1 MPILISFIATYLV
14 FGTLGFV
21 LSRKFKRPVNV
32 SIWVALA
39 ILTVLSQWILP
50 GTRVV
55 SFFEYEMFA
64 NYILQATFAGILVGL
79 AYREIRTK
87 MKAG

>member
-1 MPILISFIATYLV
+1 MPILVSFVATYLV
-14 FGTLGFV
+14 FGVIGFV
-21 LSRKFKRPVNV
+21 LSRRFKRPVKV

-39 ILTVLSQWILP
+39 IVAVLSQWILP

-55 SFFEYEMFA
+55 SVFGFEMFG
-64 NYILQATFAGILVGL
+64 NYILQATFAAILLGL

-87 MKAG
+87 LKAS